1 MVQWLNLVQRGMR
14 VCRTFRQRFV
24 VITVVAG
31 QLVELE
37 IIFEKLVDAP
47 SDRGRGSLVQ
57 DTSTHA
63 LEKSRQN
70 NVLVRCKN

>member
-1 MVQWLNLVQRGMR
+1 
-14 VCRTFRQRFV
+14 

-31 QLVELE
+31 HLVELE

-47 SDRGRGSLVQ
+47 SDRGGWSLVQ

-63 LEKSRQN
+63 LK
-70 NVLVRCKN
+70 K